1 MLSGEVVGGG
11 GGGSGGKGEVESW
24 VVPEEA
30 EGVSDWVEEGV
41 VEDMKETGEAGTVG
55 EEEEAAEVAD
65 RGESLRDRKLAPD
78 VRGDIFLRSVG
89 LHSIVRTR
97 LALFITGELRAM
109 AGMAVTMPLLSAVVL
124 DTTVEG
130 YGGGGGTAGAM
141 WTSSDGLELR
151 AGGARGA
158 ESCCFDT
165 AVEG

>member
-1 MLSGEVVGGG
+1 MLGTCGGPG
-11 GGGSGGKGEVESW
+11 GMLGDSHGGTGGPGLAVLGSWGKENPESW
-24 VVPEEA
+24 VLGLPDEVAQSDVREE
-30 EGVSDWVEEGV
+30 
-41 VEDMKETGEAGTVG
+41 
-55 EEEEAAEVAD
+55 AD

-130 YGGGGGTAGAM
+130 YGGGGGTAGDM
-141 WTSSDGLELR
+141 WTSSGGLELR